1 MTKRKIDILLLARPD
16 HSLYIYHSLENR
28 NDLKFH
34 FLTFRVIKKLWAFC
48 GFKKVSYVNKH
59 VSILKLL
66 TLRHILK
73 YNFNKFVNLNESK
86 YFEKGTRQVLS
97 KYVPKII
104 HYWPSYCHREI
115 ELYKEKHPEIITI
128 ADQYMPNPIYVLD
141 FMKDVYQKYGLT
153 FNNAYLAKYSQQ
165 ILEHFKG
172 ADYIAVP
179 SKFVEDTMKI
189 TFPNHKYLRIPYGI
203 TISNLY
209 NYRLKTDKVKNF
221 VYVGGI
227 SLEKGVDI
235 ILDYFSLHNEL
246 ELHLYGQTKSTQQDI
261 FLPYMDC
268 ENIHFHGPVSK
279 EELKQAFCNMD
290 VGIHPSRFDAYSLAV
305 GEEIGAGL
313 PVIVSENT
321 GNLEDIRKNN
331 WGVGFALDDIST
343 LDKAVKGMTN
353 IENYNSFKISIDN
366 YIKSNHNSY
375 GEEMVDCYKQILSNR
390 LCK

>member
-1 MTKRKIDILLLARPD
+1 MAKRNIDILLLARPD
-16 HSLYIYHSLENR
+16 HSLYIYQSLEKEK
-28 NDLKFH
+28 DIKFH
-34 FLTFRVIKKLWAFC
+34 FLTFRV
-48 GFKKVSYVNKH
+48 FKKYWFLRWLRKVSFVNQH
-59 VSILKLL
+59 VSILKFL

-128 ADQYMPNPIYVLD
+128 ADQYMPNPIYILD
-141 FMKDVYQKYGLT
+141 FMKDVYQKYGLAC
-153 FNNAYLAKYSQQ
+153 NNAYLAKYSQL

-179 SKFVEDTMKI
+179 SKFVEDTMKM
-189 TFPNHKYLRIPYGI
+189 TFPNHKYLRISYGI
-203 TISNLY
+203 TISDLY
-209 NYRLKTDKVKNF
+209 DYKLKTDNVKNF

-235 ILDYFSLHNEL
+235 ILDFFSRHKEL
-246 ELHLYGQTKSTQQDI
+246 ELHLYGQMKSNQQDI

-268 ENIHFHGPVSK
+268 ENIYFHGAVSK
-279 EELKQAFCNMD
+279 EELKRAFCNMD

-313 PVIVSENT
+313 PVIVSDNT
-321 GNLEDIRKNN
+321 GILEDIRKNN
-331 WGVGFALDDIST
+331 WGVGFALNDENA
-343 LDKAVKGMTN
+343 LDVAVKKLTN
-353 IENYNSFKISIDN
+353 LDCYNSFKASIDN
-366 YIKSNHNSY
+366 YIKSNPKSY
-375 GEEMVDCYKQILSNR
+375 GEEMVDCYRRILSD
-390 LCK
+390 